1 MLAALQSW
9 WSSTWPQ
16 LIALLVALVA
26 AWIAYR
32 LQRGEEGEGV
42 LRHWSQSLS
51 CREYPRGVWT
61 AGYSARWWGEPRDW
75 HTVVYKLSTVAT
87 DNAIQVGPSLFINQ
101 DRWRPGGGVK
111 AGRQVLPVAPS

>member
-42 LRHWSQSLS
+42 LAALVAELELPGISERGLDRRLL
-51 CREYPRGVWT
+51 REM
-61 AGYSARWWGEPRDW
+61 
-75 HTVVYKLSTVAT
+75 
-87 DNAIQVGPSLFINQ
+87 VG
-101 DRWRPGGGVK
+101 
-111 AGRQVLPVAPS
+111 